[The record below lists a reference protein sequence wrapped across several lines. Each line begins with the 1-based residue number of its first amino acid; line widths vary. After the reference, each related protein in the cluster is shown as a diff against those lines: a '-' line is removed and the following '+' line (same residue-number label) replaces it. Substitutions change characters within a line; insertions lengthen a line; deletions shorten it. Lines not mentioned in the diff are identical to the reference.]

1 MVIICSRRGWFLCR
15 TLSSKKLKA
24 HIGKSEMRRG
34 RVKVYISVGF
44 LHISE
49 INKILGKVG
58 ITNMAYL
65 TTTGSGQPVLILKE
79 GTTRS
84 RGKEAQR
91 NNIMAARVIGEVLKT
106 TLGPRGMDKMLIDS
120 LGDITITN
128 DGAAILKEIDVE
140 HPAAKMMVEIAK
152 TQDDMVGDGTT
163 SAVVLASELLKR
175 AEELLEQNIHPTIL
189 VSGFRKASQKAIEV
203 INKTAVPLD
212 INDRKTLLKVALTSM
227 SSKAIGGA
235 KDHLAEISIDAV
247 KQIAE
252 QRGEKTIADIDNIQ
266 LIKKTGKSLL
276 ETELIQGIIIDK
288 EVVNPGM
295 LKMKENAKIALIDSA
310 LEIEKTEISAEIRIK
325 DPTQMKAFL
334 DQENDMMQDMVV
346 KIKASGANVI
356 FCQKG
361 IDDMVQHF
369 LAKEGIIA
377 ARRVKES
384 DMEKLARAT
393 GGRIISDLDD
403 LKKADLGSAGL
414 VEERKIGDDK
424 MIFVEKCKD
433 PHSVA
438 ILIRAGLERMVD
450 EAERAMTD
458 SLSVVSDVIENSQI
472 VPGGGAIEIEI
483 AKELRKYATKV
494 GGREQ
499 LAVEAFADAV
509 EVIPRTLAE
518 NAGLEPID
526 ILVELRSTHDKAD
539 GKFTG
544 INVFT
549 GKLQDSVANGVI
561 EPIVVKE
568 QAIKSAA
575 ESAAMILRI
584 DDVITAKAPKAPA
597 GGPGGMPGGMG
608 EE

>member
-1 MVIICSRRGWFLCR
+1 
-15 TLSSKKLKA
+15 
-24 HIGKSEMRRG
+24 
-34 RVKVYISVGF
+34 
-44 LHISE
+44 
-49 INKILGKVG
+49 
-58 ITNMAYL
+58 MAYL
-65 TTTGSGQPVLILKE
+65 TTTNSGQPVLILKE

-84 RGKEAQR
+84 RGKEAQK

-106 TLGPRGMDKMLIDS
+106 TLGPRGMDKMLIDN

-128 DGAAILKEIDVE
+128 DGATILNEIEVE

-163 SAVVLASELLKR
+163 TAVVLASELLKK

-189 VSGFRKASQKAIEV
+189 VSGYRKASQKAIEIV
-203 INKTAVPLD
+203 GKVSITVD
-212 INDRKTLLKVALTSM
+212 VNDKKTLLKIALTSM
-227 SSKAIGGA
+227 GSKAVGGA
-235 KDHLAEISIDAV
+235 KEHLAQISIDAV
-247 KQIAE
+247 SEIAE
-252 QRGEKTIADIDNIQ
+252 KRGDQTIADIDNIQ

-276 ETELIQGIIIDK
+276 ETQLVQGIIVDK
-288 EVVNPGM
+288 EIVHPGM
-295 LKMKENAKIALIDSA
+295 PRKKENAKIALLDSA

-325 DPTQMKAFL
+325 EASQMQAFL
-334 DQENDMMQDMVV
+334 NQENDMMQAMAS
-346 KIKASGANVI
+346 KIKKSGAAVV

-361 IDDMVQHF
+361 VDDMVQHY
-369 LAKEGIIA
+369 LAKEGIIV

-384 DMEKLARAT
+384 DMEKLSRAT

-403 LKKADLGSAGL
+403 LKPADLGLAGL

-424 MIFVEKCKD
+424 MIFVEKCKA

-438 ILIRAGLERMVD
+438 ILIRAGLERLVD
-450 EAERAMTD
+450 EAERAMVD
-458 SLSVVSDVIENSQI
+458 SLSVVSDVIENNRI
-472 VPGGGAIEIEI
+472 VAGGGAVEIEV

-499 LAVEAFADAV
+499 LAIEAFADAI
-509 EVIPRTLAE
+509 EVIPRALAE

-526 ILVELRSTHDKAD
+526 ILVELRQAHDKED
-539 GKFTG
+539 GKYKG

-549 GKLQDSVANGVI
+549 GKIQNSVDNGVI
-561 EPIVVKE
+561 EPSIVKE
-568 QAIKSAA
+568 QALKSAA
-575 ESAAMILRI
+575 ESACMILRI
-584 DDVITAKAPKAPA
+584 DDVISSSRPKSGP

>member
-1 MVIICSRRGWFLCR
+1 
-15 TLSSKKLKA
+15 
-24 HIGKSEMRRG
+24 
-34 RVKVYISVGF
+34 
-44 LHISE
+44 
-49 INKILGKVG
+49 
-58 ITNMAYL
+58 MAYL

-163 SAVVLASELLKR
+163 SAVVLASELLKK
-175 AEELLEQNIHPTIL
+175 AEELLDQNIHPTIL
-189 VSGFRKASQKAIEV
+189 VSGIRKASVKAIEV
-203 INKTAVPLD
+203 INKAAVPLD

-227 SSKAIGGA
+227 SSKAVGSA
-235 KDHLAEISIDAV
+235 RDHLAEISIDAV

-252 QRGEKTIADIDNIQ
+252 QRGDKTIADIDNIQ

-276 ETELIQGIIIDK
+276 ETQLIRGIIIDK
-288 EVVNPGM
+288 EIVNPNM
-295 LKMKENAKIALIDSA
+295 PKKKENAKIALLDSA

-325 DPTQMKAFL
+325 DPSHMKAFL
-334 DQENDMMQDMVV
+334 DQETDMMQDMVT
-346 KIKASGANVI
+346 KIKASGADVI

-393 GGRIISDLDD
+393 GARISSDLDD
-403 LKKADLGSAGL
+403 LKKSDLGIAGH

-458 SLSVVSDVIENSQI
+458 SLSVISDVIENNKI
-472 VPGGGAIEIEI
+472 VAGGGAIEIEI
-483 AKELRKYATKV
+483 SKELRKYATTV

-518 NAGLEPID
+518 NGGLEPID
-526 ILVELRSTHDKAD
+526 ILVELRQVHDKAT
-539 GKFTG
+539 GKNMG

-549 GKLQDSVANGVI
+549 GKLQDSIATGVI
-561 EPIVVKE
+561 EPIMVKE

-575 ESAAMILRI
+575 ESAALILRI
-584 DDVITAKAPKAPA
+584 DDVITAKAPKGA
-597 GGPGGMPGGMG
+597 PGGMPGGMG

>member
-1 MVIICSRRGWFLCR
+1 
-15 TLSSKKLKA
+15 
-24 HIGKSEMRRG
+24 
-34 RVKVYISVGF
+34 
-44 LHISE
+44 
-49 INKILGKVG
+49 
-58 ITNMAYL
+58 MAYL

-79 GTTRS
+79 GTSRS

-128 DGAAILKEIDVE
+128 DGAAILDEIDVE

-163 SAVVLASELLKR
+163 TAVVLASELLKK
-175 AEELLEQNIHPTIL
+175 AEELLDQNIHPTIL
-189 VSGFRKASQKAIEV
+189 VSGYRKAAQKAIE
-203 INKTAVPLD
+203 IIDKIAVPVD
-212 INDRKTLLKVALTSM
+212 TEDRKTLLKVALTSM
-227 SSKAIGGA
+227 GSKAMGA
-235 KDHLAEISIDAV
+235 AREHMAEIAIDAV
-247 KQIAE
+247 KQITE
-252 QRGEKTIADIDNIQ
+252 QRGDKKIADIDNIQ

-276 ETELIQGIIIDK
+276 ETQLISGIIIDK
-288 EVVNPGM
+288 EVVHPGM
-295 LKMKENAKIALIDSA
+295 PKKKENAKIALLDSA
-310 LEIEKTEISAEIRIK
+310 LEIEKTEISAEIRIR

-334 DQENDMMQDMVV
+334 DQETSMMQEMTR
-346 KIKASGANVI
+346 KIKASKADVV

-403 LKKADLGSAGL
+403 LTAEDLGQAGL

-450 EAERAMTD
+450 EAERGMTD
-458 SLSVVSDVIENSQI
+458 ALSVVSDVVESSKI
-472 VPGGGAIEIEI
+472 VAGGGAVETEV

-526 ILVELRSTHDKAD
+526 IIVELRATHEKED
-539 GKFTG
+539 GKYHG
-544 INVFT
+544 VNVFT
-549 GKLQDSVANGVI
+549 GKVQNSFEKGVI
-561 EPIVVKE
+561 EPAVVKE

-584 DDVITAKAPKAPA
+584 DDVIAATKPKE
-597 GGPGGMPGGMG
+597 GPGGKMPGGPEG